1 MHALGLHEHDGCR
14 KVNRGQEVIKADHTY
29 IVVWLNIN
37 VIHRHNV
44 SIIGFCGSIIEF
56 LSRNIS
62 IA

>member
-1 MHALGLHEHDGCR
+1 MHALGLHEYYGYR

-29 IVVWLNIN
+29 IVVWLNVN
-37 VIHRHNV
+37 VIHGHNV
-44 SIIGFCGSIIEF
+44 SIIGFCESIIEF